1 MLGSLNAVPFVYDDS
16 QAAAGSDQITDFLV
30 QALDA
35 AGTGAERMD
44 LGGASDH
51 FSFEQAGVPTGGIF
65 SGANEVKTDA
75 EASEFGGQPDE
86 PLDACYHLACDTPE
100 NVDSQQVATF
110 AGAAAAAALAMAR
123 GELLP

>member
-1 MLGSLNAVPFVYDDS
+1 MD
-16 QAAAGSDQITDFLV
+16 
-30 QALDA
+30 ALEA

-44 LGGASDH
+44 LGGSSDH
-51 FSFEQAGVPTGGIF
+51 FAFDQAGVPTGGIF

-75 EASEFGGQPDE
+75 EASEFGGQADLPM
-86 PLDACYHLACDTPE
+86 DACYHLACDTAE

-110 AGAAAAAALAMAR
+110 ADAAAAAALALAR